1 MTQCT
6 FPVLR
11 PTCRM
16 MNFLT
21 LNFYIMMKRFL
32 LLTLLLSFWGLASAW
47 AVEPV
52 SGKMY
57 YIYCHQKNGTDQWF
71 YYNSSNQLSVSD
83 NSYVP
88 KSNDYLFLCT
98 ITTASDGVTKQ
109 YQFKSL
115 KGNYYLWHSG
125 LGSGNTFTLDTGTTN
140 STADSQ
146 GNTSY
151 YGPKS
156 TDNSNNKYFVMK
168 NDGTKDQATRQY
180 YDDSYSSNFQFVE
193 YEFPKAG
200 ETYYIYADTYVNN
213 AFVPRFVYHDSGTT
227 TLGNTTS
234 VADVT
239 SNNKYKW
246 VCEAST
252 TDGQWYFKNL
262 ATGKYMKHK
271 GVQDDAYSFDIRKG
285 DAKHATS
292 TAIYSVGD
300 SRYMVINKGNGS
312 WNQST
317 GTYAL
322 TDGSWCSDYA
332 FISTSEQLNI
342 LQVGTN
348 VSGVQASV
356 TWNGETKSLPAG
368 YVKSGN
374 EITDNN
380 LSINYTPDGTWTY
393 LGLYDENG
401 TQVLAPDA
409 TTPIT
414 VDFSSNATRNYTA
427 KFSPDLFSENY
438 GDKWVRFIF
447 ANSTSYTLVYD
458 GTNVKTTTGDY
469 SEASLWCLVGD
480 ATSFKLY
487 NRAAG
492 ETLALTAASATP
504 GDGTTV
510 SMGAVA
516 NASTWQVVDYLT
528 AGKPGYA
535 ITLTGSSGFGL
546 NSYGGAGKQIKFY
559 SSSDNGSHW
568 MPVRTESESMTYSV
582 ELTGTQPYA
591 LNTKVANMQ
600 FTMGGS
606 TSTVAVN
613 GAVAAKTYFANI
625 NQDFTAS
632 FVMYRGY
639 KFDGFVVDG
648 TTQDALT
655 NFTPQT
661 GGSTVVAKLS
671 VDTDNEAQYLA
682 YSPSA
687 TGNPYRIPA
696 IAKAP
701 NGDLL
706 AFYDHRPC
714 GLDIGYGEVDV
725 MYRISKDNGQTW
737 SAEKILADGVGDP
750 KAWNTGFGDAAVVA
764 DAEKNEVVIFMV
776 CGKTVCWNGN
786 YTTDPSTSDPNRV
799 ARVKGKFNTATQQWE
814 FTAPVE
820 VTESIYPLFVDES
833 NNVTVQ
839 SLFIGSGK
847 IAQSRIVKKGDYY
860 RLYCAMWTRNGG
872 NRVIYSDDF
881 GDTWHILGTITDR
894 PAPSGDEPKCE
905 ELPDGRVLLSSRK
918 RSGRYFNIFTF
929 NNEKK
934 TAGSWGTV
942 ASSNDVSGGLTTAD
956 SGGTNGEVL
965 LLKNVKKNASGE
977 LKDVML
983 QSVPAGSGRNNV
995 SIYYK
1000 EVDAN
1005 TPYTPAEF
1013 ATGWT
1018 KGMQVSF
1025 RGSAYSTMVL
1035 QDNNR
1040 LAFFF
1045 EEEPNG
1051 YCLVYMPIDIATAT
1065 GNAYSVSEVGL
1076 NEEAL
1081 KKVNRALEH
1090 KGVGYPTAT
1099 APVRTALEAYNS
1111 YDASTLTAEMRNQVD
1126 ELVTNFKSET
1136 DDIQLPEDGKAY
1148 TFVGVSKAGVRQYM
1162 KYAESGV
1169 TFSTTNEPSVF
1180 VCRKLSDGT
1189 YLFVCNEGKYLVWKG
1204 NGAGANN
1211 AKGYVDSYGY
1221 SETQTVDGIEYT
1233 ADGWTNITI
1242 AKMVSGG
1249 QVSGTQA
1256 DLFGYVTFKGRRNTK
1271 PGHKEEYSYTVLT
1284 SSGYDKASVPFFNA
1298 NYSSALLIEDATY
1311 PNNVNLAAVSAS
1323 DTKITGLAPGA
1334 TIGTFS
1340 APFPVVIPENVT
1352 AYYAE
1357 QGTDCV
1363 TLKAITEATALPA
1376 NLGVLLVGNG
1386 VSSACMVPA
1395 ADETQ
1400 ASIDANFLQ
1409 HSAGAAHTIVAG
1421 DYILAKTESE
1431 GIAFYLASV
1440 GSTLAMNKAYLHM
1453 AVTEGALQLNFGS
1466 TQTGLT
1472 ETVVAL
1478 DPKAPMYDLQG
1489 RRVFQP
1495 AKGSLIIQNGK
1506 KLFVK

>member
-1 MTQCT
+1 
-6 FPVLR
+6 
-11 PTCRM
+11 
-16 MNFLT
+16 
-21 LNFYIMMKRFL
+21 MMKRFL

-47 AVEPV
+47 AVEPPV

-71 YYNSSNQLSVSD
+71 YINGSNSLAVAG
-83 NSYVP
+83 SYVP

-98 ITTASDGVTKQ
+98 TTTASDGVTTQ

-115 KGNYYLWHSG
+115 KGNYYLWHGG
-125 LGSGNTFTLDTGTTN
+125 LGSGNTFTLETGETVTT
-140 STADSQ
+140 
-146 GNTSY
+146 GEEPY
-151 YGPKS
+151 YSLKS
-156 TDNSNNKYFVMK
+156 TGGKYFVMK
-168 NDGTKDQATRQY
+168 NDGKKDQADRKY
-180 YDDSYSSNFQFVE
+180 YDDNYSSNFQFVE

-200 ETYYIYADTYVNN
+200 ETYYIYGDTYVNN

-239 SNNKYKW
+239 SNDKYKW
-246 VCEAST
+246 LCEASS
-252 TDGQWYFKNL
+252 TDGQWYFKNK

-271 GVQDDAYSFDIRKG
+271 GVQDAAYSFDIRKG
-285 DAKHATS
+285 NAVHATS
-292 TAIYSVGD
+292 TAIYSVAD
-300 SRYMVINKGNGS
+300 NRYMVINKGNGN
-312 WNQST
+312 WDQST

-322 TDGSWCSDYA
+322 TDGNWCSDYA

-342 LQVGTN
+342 LQVGSN

-356 TWNGETKSLPAG
+356 TWNGETQSLPAG
-368 YVKSGN
+368 YVKAGN

-380 LSINYTPDGTWTY
+380 LSINYTHDGTWTY

-409 TTPIT
+409 TAPIT

-438 GDKWVRFIF
+438 GEKWVRFIF

-458 GTNVKTTTGDY
+458 GTNVKTATGDY
-469 SEASLWCLVGD
+469 SEASLWCLVGN

-492 ETLALTAASATP
+492 ETLALTAASTTP

-510 SMGAVA
+510 SMGAAA

-535 ITLTGSSGFGL
+535 ITLAGSSGFGL

-568 MPVRTESESMTYSV
+568 MPVRTESDAMTYSV
-582 ELTGTQPYA
+582 ELSGTQPYA

-606 TSTVAVN
+606 TSTVAVDA
-613 GAVAAKTYFANI
+613 AVAAKTYYANI
-625 NQDFTAS
+625 NQNFTAS

-639 KFDGFVVDG
+639 KFNGFVVDG
-648 TTQDALT
+648 TTQNALT

-687 TGNPYRIPA
+687 TGKPYRIPA

-714 GLDIGYGEVDV
+714 GSDIGYGEVDV

-737 SAEKILADGVGDP
+737 STEKILADGVGDP

-860 RLYCAMWTRNGG
+860 RLYCAMWTKNQG

-894 PAPSGDEPKCE
+894 PAQNGNEPKCE
-905 ELPDGRVLLSSRK
+905 ELPDGSVLLSSRK
-918 RSGRYFNIFTF
+918 GSGRYFNIFTF
-929 NNEKK
+929 NNEEK

-977 LKDVML
+977 LKDIML

-1000 EVDAN
+1000 EVDAG
-1005 TPYTPAEF
+1005 TTYTPAEF

-1065 GNAYSVSEVGL
+1065 DNAYSVSDVGL

-1099 APVRTALEAYNS
+1099 ASVRTDLEAYNS

-1136 DDIQLPEDGKAY
+1136 TDIQLPEDGKAY

-1162 KYAESGV
+1162 KYAASGV

-1211 AKGYVDSYGY
+1211 AKGYVDSYN
-1221 SETQTVDGIEYT
+1221 YT
-1233 ADGWTNITI
+1233 ADGFNDWTHITI
-1242 AKMVSGG
+1242 DKMVAGG
-1249 QVSGTQA
+1249 TVSGTQA
-1256 DLFGYVTFKGRRNTK
+1256 ELFGYVTFKGRRLGNA
-1271 PGHKEEYSYTVLT
+1271 GNQDEFAYTVLK
-1284 SSGYDKASVPFFNA
+1284 SDRYDKARTPYFDND
-1298 NYSSALLIEDATY
+1298 NSSALLIEDATY
-1311 PNNVNLAAVSAS
+1311 PNNVNLATVSAS

-1363 TLKAITEATALPA
+1363 TLKAITETALPA
-1376 NLGVLLVGNG
+1376 NQGVLLVGNG

-1395 ADETQ
+1395 ADETP
-1400 ASIDANFLQ
+1400 ASIAANFLQ

-1421 DYILAKTESE
+1421 DYILAKASE
-1431 GIAFYLASV
+1431 GIAFYPASV
-1440 GSTLAMNKAYLHM
+1440 GSTLAMNKAYLNKSGS
-1453 AVTEGALQLNFGS
+1453 AGALQLNFGS

-1478 DPKAPMYDLQG
+1478 DPEAPMYDLQG

>member
-1 MTQCT
+1 MT
-6 FPVLR
+6 
-11 PTCRM
+11 
-16 MNFLT
+16 
-21 LNFYIMMKRFL
+21 KRYLF
-32 LLTLLLSFWGLASAW
+32 LTLLLTIWGVVSAW
-47 AVEPV
+47 AVEPPV

-57 YIYCHQKNGTDQWF
+57 YIYCHQKNGSDQWF

-83 NSYVP
+83 SYVP

-98 ITTASDGVTKQ
+98 TTTASDGVTTR

-115 KGNYYLWHSG
+115 KGNYYLWHGG
-125 LGSGNTFTLDTGTTN
+125 LGSGNTFTLET
-140 STADSQ
+140 
-146 GNTSY
+146 GNTVSTGEEPY
-151 YGPKS
+151 YSLKS
-156 TDNSNNKYFVMK
+156 TGGKYFVMK
-168 NDGTKDQATRQY
+168 NDGKKDQADGKY
-180 YDDSYSSNFQFVE
+180 YDNNYSSNFQFVE

-200 ETYYIYADTYVNN
+200 ETYYIYGDTYVNN

-227 TLGNTTS
+227 TLGNTTN

-239 SNNKYKW
+239 SNDKYKW
-246 VCEAST
+246 RCEASS
-252 TDGQWYFKNL
+252 TDGQWYFKNV
-262 ATGKYMKHK
+262 ATGKYIKHK
-271 GVQDDAYSFDIRKG
+271 GVQDAAYSFDIRKG

-292 TAIYSVGD
+292 TAIYSVAD
-300 SRYMVINKGNGS
+300 NRYMVINKGNGN
-312 WNQST
+312 WDQST

-322 TDGSWCSDYA
+322 TDGNWCSDYA

-342 LQVGTN
+342 LQVGSN

-356 TWNGETKSLPAG
+356 TWNGETKSLPATYIKTG
-368 YVKSGN
+368 D
-374 EITDNN
+374 ETTDNN
-380 LSINYTPDGTWTY
+380 LSINYTHDGTWTY

-409 TTPIT
+409 TAPIT

-447 ANSTSYTLVYD
+447 ANSTGYTLVYD
-458 GTNVKTTTGDY
+458 GTNVKTATGDY

-480 ATSFKLY
+480 ASSFKLY

-492 ETLALTAASATP
+492 ETLAMKAASTTP

-510 SMGAVA
+510 SMEAVA
-516 NASTWQVVDYLT
+516 DASTWQVVDYLT

-535 ITLTGSSGFGL
+535 ITLAGSSGFGL
-546 NSYGGAGKQIKFY
+546 NSYGGAGNQVKFY
-559 SSSDNGSHW
+559 NSSDNGSHW

-625 NQDFTAS
+625 NQNFTAS

-639 KFDGFVVDG
+639 KLDGFEVDG

-655 NFTPQT
+655 NFTPQA

-671 VDTDNEAQYLA
+671 VDTNNEAQYLA

-687 TGNPYRIPA
+687 TGKPYRIPA

-706 AFYDHRPC
+706 AFYDYRPC
-714 GLDIGYGEVDV
+714 GSDIGYGEVDV

-786 YTTDPSTSDPNRV
+786 YTTNPSTSDPNRV
-799 ARVKGKFNTATQQWE
+799 ARVKGKFNTVSQQWE
-814 FTAPVE
+814 FTEPEE
-820 VTESIYPLFVDES
+820 VTESIYPLFVDAS
-833 NNVTVQ
+833 NNVTVR

-847 IAQSRIVKKGDYY
+847 IAQSRIVKKKDYY
-860 RLYCAMWTRNGG
+860 RLYCAMWTRDGG

-881 GDTWHILGTITDR
+881 GDTWNILGTITDR
-894 PAPSGDEPKCE
+894 PASSGDEPKCE
-905 ELPDGRVLLSSRK
+905 ELPDGSVLLSSRK
-918 RSGRYFNIFTF
+918 GSGRYFNIFTF
-929 NNEKK
+929 SNEEK
-934 TAGSWGTV
+934 TEGSWNTV

-956 SGGTNGEVL
+956 SGTNGEVL
-965 LLKNVKKNASGE
+965 LLKNVQNASGE
-977 LKDVML
+977 LKDIML

-1000 EVDAN
+1000 EVDAG
-1005 TPYTPAEF
+1005 TTYTPAEF
-1013 ATGWT
+1013 STGWT
-1018 KGMQVSF
+1018 RGMQVSF

-1065 GNAYSVSEVGL
+1065 GGAYSVSNVGL

-1099 APVRTALEAYNS
+1099 ASVRTALEAYNS
-1111 YDASTLTAEMRNQVD
+1111 YDANSLPAEMRNQVD
-1126 ELVTNFKSET
+1126 GLVSSFKSET
-1136 DDIQLPEDGKAY
+1136 SNIEMPTEGKAY
-1148 TFVGVSKAGVRQYM
+1148 RFVNVQKNGTRQYF
-1162 KYAESGV
+1162 KQNGTSQLALSADAAEA
-1169 TFSTTNEPSVF
+1169 TTYVARNIDGKWMF
-1180 VCRKLSDGT
+1180 VNND
-1189 YLFVCNEGKYLVWKG
+1189 GKYLIFRTNDG
-1204 NGAGANN
+1204 NATSGYNSN
-1211 AKGYVDSYGY
+1211 KGYVD
-1221 SETQTVDGIEYT
+1221 EYNAT
-1233 ADGWTNITI
+1233 TKAKCQLSIT
-1242 AKMVSGG
+1242 KMVYTDTY
-1249 QVSGTQA
+1249 VSATEQTP
-1256 DLFGYVTFKGRRNTK
+1256 LFGYVVVKGQRSNTTD
-1271 PGHKEEYSYTVLT
+1271 GYFVLT
-1284 SSGYDKASVPFFNA
+1284 PNCGFSAANDPFFND
-1298 NYSSALLIEDATY
+1298 NYSSALLIEEATY
-1311 PNNVNLAAVSAS
+1311 PNNVKLTALSAG
-1323 DTKITGLAPGA
+1323 DTKVTGLAAGA
-1334 TIGTFS
+1334 TLGTFS
-1340 APFPVVIPENVT
+1340 APFPTVIPENVT

-1357 QGTDCV
+1357 EGTGSV
-1363 TLKAITEATALPA
+1363 TLKAITEAALPA
-1376 NLGVLLVGNG
+1376 NQGVLLVGNG
-1386 VSSACMVPA
+1386 VTSACMVPA
-1395 ADETQ
+1395 ADETP

-1409 HSAGAAHTIVAG
+1409 HSAGAAHSTVDN
-1421 DYILAKTESE
+1421 DYILAKGSE
-1431 GIAFYLASV
+1431 GIAFYPAKT
-1440 GSTLAMNKAYLHM
+1440 GTTLAMNKAYLS
-1453 AVTEGALQLNFGS
+1453 VSSTSPALELDFGN
-1466 TQTGLT
+1466 TQTGLA
-1472 ETVVAL
+1472 ETVVTL
-1478 DPKAPMYDLQG
+1478 DSKAPMYDLQG

-1506 KLFVK
+1506 KLIVK

>member
-1 MTQCT
+1 MT
-6 FPVLR
+6 
-11 PTCRM
+11 
-16 MNFLT
+16 
-21 LNFYIMMKRFL
+21 KRYFF
-32 LLTLLLSFWGLASAW
+32 LTLLLTIWGVVSAW

-57 YIYCHQKNGTDQWF
+57 YIYCHQKNGPDQWF
-71 YYNSSNQLSVSD
+71 YYNSSNQLSVSG
-83 NSYVP
+83 SYVP

-98 ITTASDGVTKQ
+98 TTTASDGVTTQ

-115 KGNYYLWHSG
+115 KGNYYLWHGG
-125 LGSGNTFTLDTGTTN
+125 LGSGNTFTLETENTVTTGEEP
-140 STADSQ
+140 
-146 GNTSY
+146 Y
-151 YGPKS
+151 YSLKS
-156 TDNSNNKYFVMK
+156 TGGKYFVMK
-168 NDGTKDQATRQY
+168 KDGKKDQTDSKY
-180 YDDSYSSNFQFVE
+180 YDDNYSSNFQFVE

-200 ETYYIYADTYVNN
+200 ETYYIYGDTYVND
-213 AFVPRFVYHDSGTT
+213 AFVPRFIYHDSGTT

-239 SNNKYKW
+239 SNDKYKW
-246 VCEAST
+246 LCEAST
-252 TDGQWYFKNL
+252 TDGQWYFKNV

-271 GVQDDAYSFDIRKG
+271 GVQDAAYSFDIRKG
-285 DAKHATS
+285 NAVHATS
-292 TAIYSVGD
+292 TAIYSVAD
-300 SRYMVINKGNGS
+300 NRYMVINKGNGN

-322 TDGSWCSDYA
+322 TDADWCSDYA
-332 FISTSEQLNI
+332 FVSTSEQLNI
-342 LQVGTN
+342 LQVGSN

-356 TWNGETKSLPAG
+356 TWNGETQSLPAG
-368 YVKSGN
+368 YVKSGY
-374 EITDNN
+374 EVTDNN
-380 LSINYTPDGTWTY
+380 LSINYTHDGTWTY

-401 TQVLAPDA
+401 TQVLAPNA
-409 TTPIT
+409 TAPIT

-427 KFSPDLFSENY
+427 KFSPDLFSKNY
-438 GDKWVRFIF
+438 GEKWVRFIF

-458 GTNVKTTTGDY
+458 GTNVKTATGDY

-480 ATSFKLY
+480 ASSFKLY

-492 ETLALTAASATP
+492 ETLALTAASTTP

-516 NASTWQVVDYLT
+516 DASTWQVVDYLT

-535 ITLTGSSGFGL
+535 ITLAGSSGFGL
-546 NSYGGAGKQIKFY
+546 NSYGGAGKQVKFY
-559 SSSDNGSHW
+559 YSSDNGTHW

-582 ELTGTQPYA
+582 EFTGTQPYA

-625 NQDFTAS
+625 NQNFTAS

-687 TGNPYRIPA
+687 TGKPYRIPA

-714 GLDIGYGEVDV
+714 GSDIGYGEVDV

-737 SAEKILADGVGDP
+737 SAEKILADGVGNP

-776 CGKTVCWNGN
+776 CGKTVCWSGN

-799 ARVKGKFNTATQQWE
+799 ARVKGKFNTVSQQWE
-814 FTAPVE
+814 FTEPEE
-820 VTESIYPLFVDES
+820 VTESIYPLFVDAD
-833 NNVTVQ
+833 NNVTVR

-847 IAQSRIVKKGDYY
+847 IVQSRIVKKKDYY
-860 RLYCAMWTRNGG
+860 RLYCAMWTRDGG

-881 GDTWHILGTITDR
+881 GDTWNILGTITDR
-894 PAPSGDEPKCE
+894 PAQSGDEPKCE
-905 ELPDGRVLLSSRK
+905 ELPDGSVLLSSRK
-918 RSGRYFNIFTF
+918 GSGRYFNIFTF
-929 NNEKK
+929 SNEEK
-934 TAGSWGTV
+934 TEGSWGNV

-956 SGGTNGEVL
+956 SGTNGEVL
-965 LLKNVKKNASGE
+965 LLKNVQNASGE
-977 LKDVML
+977 LKDIML

-1000 EVDAN
+1000 EVDAG
-1005 TPYTPAEF
+1005 TTYTPAEF
-1013 ATGWT
+1013 STGWT
-1018 KGMQVSF
+1018 RGMQVSF

-1065 GNAYSVSEVGL
+1065 GGAYSVSNVGL

-1099 APVRTALEAYNS
+1099 ASVRTALEAYNS
-1111 YDASTLTAEMRNQVD
+1111 YDANSLPADMRNQVD
-1126 ELVTNFKSET
+1126 GLVSSFKSET
-1136 DDIQLPEDGKAY
+1136 SNIEMPTEGKAY
-1148 TFVGVSKAGVRQYM
+1148 RFVNVQKNGTRQYF
-1162 KYAESGV
+1162 KQNGTSQLALSADAAEA
-1169 TFSTTNEPSVF
+1169 TTYVARNIDGKWMF
-1180 VCRKLSDGT
+1180 VNND
-1189 YLFVCNEGKYLVWKG
+1189 GKYLIFRTNDG
-1204 NGAGANN
+1204 NATSGYNSN
-1211 AKGYVDSYGY
+1211 KGYVD
-1221 SETQTVDGIEYT
+1221 EYNAT
-1233 ADGWTNITI
+1233 TKAKCQLSIT
-1242 AKMVSGG
+1242 KMVYTDTY
-1249 QVSGTQA
+1249 VSATEQTP
-1256 DLFGYVTFKGRRNTK
+1256 LFGYVVVKGQRSNTTD
-1271 PGHKEEYSYTVLT
+1271 GYFVLT
-1284 SSGYDKASVPFFNA
+1284 PNCGFSAANDPFFND
-1298 NYSSALLIEDATY
+1298 NYSSAILIEEATY
-1311 PNNVNLAAVSAS
+1311 PNNVKLTALTNA
-1323 DTKITGLAPGA
+1323 DTKVTGLTEGA
-1334 TIGTFS
+1334 TLGTFS
-1340 APFPVVIPENVT
+1340 APFPTVIPENVT

-1357 QGTDCV
+1357 EGTGSV
-1363 TLKAITEATALPA
+1363 TLKAITEAALPA
-1376 NLGVLLVGNG
+1376 NKGVLLVGNG
-1386 VSSACMVPA
+1386 VTSASMVPA
-1395 ADETQ
+1395 ADEAQ
-1400 ASIDANFLQ
+1400 ASIASNFFLNT
-1409 HSAGAAHTIVAG
+1409 AGAAHTTVAN
-1421 DYILAKTESE
+1421 DYILAKGSD
-1431 GIAFYLASV
+1431 GIAFYPAKV
-1440 GSTLAMNKAYLHM
+1440 GGTLAMNKAYLN
-1453 AVTEGALQLNFGS
+1453 VSSTSPALELDFGS
-1466 TQTGLT
+1466 TQTGLA
-1472 ETVVAL
+1472 ETVVTL
-1478 DPKAPMYDLQG
+1478 DSKAPMYDLQG

-1506 KLFVK
+1506 KLIVK

>member
-1 MTQCT
+1 MTQSALR
-6 FPVLR
+6 VLR
-11 PTCRM
+11 HSCRM

-47 AVEPV
+47 AQLPEA
-52 SGKMY
+52 GKLY
-57 YIYCHQKNGTDQWF
+57 YIYCDNDSPQYF
-71 YYNSSNQLSVSD
+71 YVNSSNNLAVAST
-83 NSYVP
+83 NVP
-88 KSNDYLFLCT
+88 KSNDYLWLCS
-98 ITTASDGVTKQ
+98 TTTSGDVTY
-109 YQFKSL
+109 YQFKNL
-115 KGNYYLWHSG
+115 KGKYLAHKGVSTTAYNFQ
-125 LGSGNTFTLDTGTTN
+125 LNKTNPNVTGNVNLFSVSAG
-140 STADSQ
+140 
-146 GNTSY
+146 
-151 YGPKS
+151 
-156 TDNSNNKYFVMK
+156 KYFVMK
-168 NDGTKDQATRQY
+168 YDGSFDQADGLY
-180 YDDSYSSNFQFVE
+180 NKVSSDYSTDYKFVE

-271 GVQDDAYSFDIRKG
+271 GVQDAGYSFDIRKG

-292 TAIYSVGD
+292 TAIYSVGE
-300 SRYMVINKGNGS
+300 SRYLVINKGSGA
-312 WNQST
+312 WDQST

-322 TDGSWCSDYA
+322 TDESWCTDYA

-438 GDKWVRFIF
+438 GEKWVRFIF

-458 GTNVKTTTGDY
+458 GTNVKTATGDY
-469 SEASLWCLVGD
+469 SEASLWCLVGN

-492 ETLALTAASATP
+492 ETLALTAASTTP

-510 SMGAVA
+510 SMGAAA

-535 ITLTGSSGFGL
+535 ITLAGSSGFGL

-568 MPVRTESESMTYSV
+568 MPVRTESDAMTYSV

-606 TSTVAVN
+606 TSTLAVN
-613 GAVAAKTYFANI
+613 GAVAAKSYFANI
-625 NQDFTAS
+625 NQNFTAS

-639 KFDGFVVDG
+639 KLDGFVVDG

-682 YSPSA
+682 YSLSA
-687 TGNPYRIPA
+687 TGKPYRIPA

-706 AFYDHRPC
+706 AFYDYRPC
-714 GLDIGYGEVDV
+714 GSDIGYGEVDV

-786 YTTDPSTSDPNRV
+786 YTIDPSTSDPNRV

-905 ELPDGRVLLSSRK
+905 ELPDGSVLLSSRK
-918 RSGRYFNIFTF
+918 GYGRYFNIFTF
-929 NNEKK
+929 NNEEK

-956 SGGTNGEVL
+956 SGTNGEVL
-965 LLKNVKKNASGE
+965 LLKNVQNASGE
-977 LKDVML
+977 LKDIML

-1000 EVDAN
+1000 EVDAG
-1005 TPYTPAEF
+1005 TTYTPAEF
-1013 ATGWT
+1013 ATDWT

-1051 YCLVYMPIDIATAT
+1051 YCMVYMPIDIAAAT
-1065 GNAYSVSEVGL
+1065 GNAYSVSNVGL

-1099 APVRTALEAYNS
+1099 ASVRTALEAYNS
-1111 YDASTLTAEMRNQVD
+1111 YNANSLPAEMRNQVD
-1126 ELVTNFKSET
+1126 GLVSSFKSEK

-1148 TFVGVSKAGVRQYM
+1148 IIVGVSKAGVRQYM

-1189 YLFVCNEGKYLVWKG
+1189 CLFVCNEGKYLVWRG
-1204 NGAGANN
+1204 NGAGANS
-1211 AKGYVDSYGY
+1211 AKGYVDSYAY
-1221 SETQTVDGIEYT
+1221 LESQTVDNVAYT
-1233 ADGWTNITI
+1233 ADGWPHITI

-1271 PGHKEEYSYTVLT
+1271 PGHKDEYAYTVLT

-1323 DTKITGLAPGA
+1323 DTKITGLAGGA

-1431 GIAFYLASV
+1431 GIAFYPASV
-1440 GSTLAMNKAYLHM
+1440 GSTLAMNKAYLNKSGS
-1453 AVTEGALQLNFGS
+1453 ASALQLNFGS

-1472 ETVVAL
+1472 EIVVAL
-1478 DPKAPMYDLQG
+1478 DPEAPMYDLQG

>member
-1 MTQCT
+1 MT
-6 FPVLR
+6 
-11 PTCRM
+11 
-16 MNFLT
+16 
-21 LNFYIMMKRFL
+21 KRYLF
-32 LLTLLLSFWGLASAW
+32 LTLLLTIWGVVSAW
-47 AVEPV
+47 AVEPPV

-57 YIYCHQKNGTDQWF
+57 YIYCHQKNGSDQWF
-71 YYNSSNQLSVSD
+71 YYNSSNRLSVSD
-83 NSYVP
+83 SYVP

-98 ITTASDGVTKQ
+98 TTTARDGVTTQ

-115 KGNYYLWHSG
+115 KGNYYLWHVG
-125 LGSGNTFTLDTGTTN
+125 LGSGNTFTLET
-140 STADSQ
+140 
-146 GNTSY
+146 GNTVTTGEEPY
-151 YGPKS
+151 YSLKS
-156 TDNSNNKYFVMK
+156 TGNNKYFVMK
-168 NDGTKDQATRQY
+168 KDGGFDQASGKY
-180 YDDSYSSNFQFVE
+180 YNDNHSSNFQFVE

-200 ETYYIYADTYVNN
+200 ETYYIYGDTYVNN
-213 AFVPRFVYHDSGTT
+213 AFVPRFIYHDSGTT
-227 TLGNTTS
+227 TLGNTTN

-239 SNNKYKW
+239 SNDKYKW
-246 VCEAST
+246 LCEASS
-252 TDGQWYFKNL
+252 TDGQWYFKNV

-271 GVQDDAYSFDIRKG
+271 GVQDAAYSFDIRKG
-285 DAKHATS
+285 NAQHATS
-292 TAIYSVGD
+292 TAIYSVTD
-300 SRYMVINKGNGS
+300 DRYMVINKGNGN
-312 WNQST
+312 WDQST

-322 TDGSWCSDYA
+322 THGDWCSDYA

-342 LQVGTN
+342 LQVGSN

-356 TWNGETKSLPAG
+356 TWNGETKSLPATYIKTG
-368 YVKSGN
+368 DEV
-374 EITDNN
+374 TDNN
-380 LSINYTPDGTWTY
+380 LSINYTHDGTWTY
-393 LGLYDENG
+393 LGLYDEND
-401 TQVLAPDA
+401 TQVLAADA
-409 TTPIT
+409 TSPIT

-427 KFSPDLFSENY
+427 KFSPDIFSENY

-458 GTNVKTTTGDY
+458 GTNVKTATGDY
-469 SEASLWCLVGD
+469 SEASLWCLVGN
-480 ATSFKLY
+480 ASSFKLY

-492 ETLALTAASATP
+492 ETLALTAASTTP

-516 NASTWQVVDYLT
+516 DASTWQVVDYLT

-535 ITLTGSSGFGL
+535 ITLAGSSGFGL

-568 MPVRTESESMTYSV
+568 MPVRTESDAMTYSV

-639 KFDGFVVDG
+639 KLDGFEVDG

-655 NFTPQT
+655 NFTPQA

-687 TGNPYRIPA
+687 TGQPYRIPA

-714 GLDIGYGEVDV
+714 GSDIGYGEVDV

-776 CGKTVCWNGN
+776 CGKTICWSGN

-799 ARVKGKFNTATQQWE
+799 ARVKGKFNTVSQQWE
-814 FTAPVE
+814 FTEPEE
-820 VTESIYPLFVDES
+820 VTESIYPLFVDAS
-833 NNVTVQ
+833 NNVTVR

-847 IAQSRIVKKGDYY
+847 IVQSRIVKKKDYY
-860 RLYCAMWTRNGG
+860 RLYCAMWTRDGG

-881 GDTWHILGTITDR
+881 GDTWNILGTITDR
-894 PAPSGDEPKCE
+894 PASSGDEPKCE
-905 ELPDGRVLLSSRK
+905 ELPDGSVLLSSRK
-918 RSGRYFNIFTF
+918 GSGRYFNIFTF
-929 NNEKK
+929 SNEDK
-934 TAGSWGTV
+934 TEGSWGNV

-956 SGGTNGEVL
+956 SGTNGEVL
-965 LLKNVKKNASGE
+965 LLKNVQNASGE
-977 LKDVML
+977 LKDIML

-1000 EVDAN
+1000 EVDAG
-1005 TPYTPAEF
+1005 TTYTPAEF
-1013 ATGWT
+1013 STGWT
-1018 KGMQVSF
+1018 RGMQVSF

-1065 GNAYSVSEVGL
+1065 GGAYSVSDIGL

-1099 APVRTALEAYNS
+1099 ASVRTALEAYNS
-1111 YDASTLTAEMRNQVD
+1111 YDASTLTVDMRNQVD
-1126 ELVTNFKSET
+1126 ELVTNFKSEK

-1148 TFVGVSKAGVRQYM
+1148 HIIGVSKAGVKQYM

-1169 TFSTTNEPSVF
+1169 TFSTTNEPTAF

-1189 YLFVCNEGKYLVWKG
+1189 FLFVCNEGKYLVWRG
-1204 NGAGANN
+1204 NDAGTNSQ
-1211 AKGYVDSYGY
+1211 KGYVDSYAYRAEG
-1221 SETQTVDGIEYT
+1221 QND
-1233 ADGWTNITI
+1233 WTHITI
-1242 AKMVSGG
+1242 AKMTAGGSVSGAP
-1249 QVSGTQA
+1249 A
-1256 DLFGYVTFKGRRNTK
+1256 DLFGYVTFKGRRLGTIGDK
-1271 PGHKEEYSYTVLT
+1271 DEFGYTVLT
-1284 SSGYDKASVPFFNA
+1284 SDGYSQANIPFFND
-1298 NYSSALLIEDATY
+1298 NYSSAILIEEATY
-1311 PNNVNLAAVSAS
+1311 PNNVKLTALSAG
-1323 DTKITGLAPGA
+1323 DTKVTGLAEGA
-1334 TIGTFS
+1334 TLGTFS
-1340 APFPVVIPENVT
+1340 APFPTVIPENVT

-1357 QGTDCV
+1357 AGTESV
-1363 TLKAITEATALPA
+1363 TLKAITEAALPA
-1376 NLGVLLVGNG
+1376 NQGVLLVGNTG
-1386 VSSACMVPA
+1386 VTSACMVPA
-1395 ADETQ
+1395 ADEAQ
-1400 ASIDANFLQ
+1400 ASIVSNFFL
-1409 HSAGAAHTIVAG
+1409 HTAGAAHSTVAN
-1421 DYILAKTESE
+1421 DYILAKGSE
-1431 GIAFYLASV
+1431 GIAFYPAIA
-1440 GSTLAMNKAYLHM
+1440 GTTLAMNKAYLS
-1453 AVTEGALQLNFGS
+1453 VSSTSPALKLDFGN
-1466 TQTGLT
+1466 TQTGLS
-1472 ETVVAL
+1472 ETVVTL
-1478 DPKAPMYDLQG
+1478 DSKAPMYDLQG

-1506 KLFVK
+1506 KLIVK

>member
-1 MTQCT
+1 MT
-6 FPVLR
+6 
-11 PTCRM
+11 
-16 MNFLT
+16 
-21 LNFYIMMKRFL
+21 KRYLF
-32 LLTLLLSFWGLASAW
+32 LTLLLTIWGVVSAW
-47 AVEPV
+47 AVEPPV

-57 YIYCHQKNGTDQWF
+57 YIYCHQKNGSDQWF
-71 YYNSSNQLSVSD
+71 YINGSNSLAVAG
-83 NSYVP
+83 SYVP

-98 ITTASDGVTKQ
+98 TTTASDGVTTQ

-115 KGNYYLWHSG
+115 KGNYYLWHGG
-125 LGSGNTFTLDTGTTN
+125 LGSGNTFTLET
-140 STADSQ
+140 
-146 GNTSY
+146 GNTVTTGEEPY
-151 YGPKS
+151 YSLKS
-156 TDNSNNKYFVMK
+156 TDNSYNKYFVMK
-168 NDGTKDQATRQY
+168 NDGTKDQATGKFY
-180 YDDSYSSNFQFVE
+180 NDNHSSNFQFVE

-200 ETYYIYADTYVNN
+200 ETYYIYGDTYVNN

-227 TLGNTTS
+227 TLGNTTN

-239 SNNKYKW
+239 SNDKYKW
-246 VCEAST
+246 LCEASS
-252 TDGQWYFKNL
+252 TDGQWYFKNK

-271 GVQDDAYSFDIRKG
+271 GVQDAAYSFDIRKG
-285 DAKHATS
+285 NAQHATS
-292 TAIYSVGD
+292 TAIYSVDD
-300 SRYMVINKGNGS
+300 SRYMVINKGNGN
-312 WNQST
+312 WDQST

-322 TDGSWCSDYA
+322 TDGNWCSDYA

-342 LQVGTN
+342 LQVGSN

-356 TWNGETKSLPAG
+356 TWNGETKSLPATYIKTG
-368 YVKSGN
+368 DEV
-374 EITDNN
+374 TDNN
-380 LSINYTPDGTWTY
+380 LSINYTHDGTWTY

-401 TQVLAPDA
+401 TKVLEPDA
-409 TTPIT
+409 TMS

-427 KFSPDLFSENY
+427 KFSPDLFSQNY
-438 GDKWVRFIF
+438 GEKWVRFIF
-447 ANSTSYTLVYD
+447 ANSTNYTLVYD
-458 GTNVKTTTGDY
+458 GTNVKTATGDY

-480 ATSFKLY
+480 AASFKLY

-535 ITLTGSSGFGL
+535 ITLAGSSGFGL
-546 NSYGGAGKQIKFY
+546 NSYGGAGNQIKFY

-568 MPVRTESESMTYSV
+568 MPVRTERESMTYSV
-582 ELTGTQPYA
+582 ELSGTQPYV

-687 TGNPYRIPA
+687 TGKPYRIPA

-714 GLDIGYGEVDV
+714 GSDIGYGEVDV

-776 CGKTVCWNGN
+776 CGKTVCWSGN

-799 ARVKGKFNTATQQWE
+799 ARVKGKFNTVSQQWE
-814 FTAPVE
+814 FTEPEE
-820 VTESIYPLFVDES
+820 VTESIYPLFVDAS
-833 NNVTVQ
+833 NNVTVR

-847 IAQSRIVKKGDYY
+847 IVQSRIVKKKDYY
-860 RLYCAMWTRNGG
+860 RLYCAMWTRDGG

-894 PAPSGDEPKCE
+894 PAQSGDEPKCE
-905 ELPDGRVLLSSRK
+905 ELPDGSVLLSSRK
-918 RSGRYFNIFTF
+918 GSGRYFNIFTF
-929 NNEKK
+929 SNEEK
-934 TAGSWGTV
+934 TEGSWGNV

-956 SGGTNGEVL
+956 SGTNGEVL
-965 LLKNVKKNASGE
+965 LLKNVQNASGE
-977 LKDVML
+977 LKDIML

-1000 EVDAN
+1000 EVDAG
-1005 TPYTPAEF
+1005 TTYTPAEF
-1013 ATGWT
+1013 STGWT
-1018 KGMQVSF
+1018 RGMQVSF

-1065 GNAYSVSEVGL
+1065 GGAYSVSDIGL

-1099 APVRTALEAYNS
+1099 ASVRTALEAYNS
-1111 YDASTLTAEMRNQVD
+1111 YDANSLPADMRNQVD
-1126 ELVTNFKSET
+1126 GLVSSFKSET
-1136 DDIQLPEDGKAY
+1136 SNIEMPTEGKAY
-1148 TFVGVSKAGVRQYM
+1148 RFVNVQKNGTRQYF
-1162 KYAESGV
+1162 KQNGTSQLELSADAAEA
-1169 TFSTTNEPSVF
+1169 TTYVARNIDGKWMF
-1180 VCRKLSDGT
+1180 VNND
-1189 YLFVCNEGKYLVWKG
+1189 GKYLIFRTNDG
-1204 NGAGANN
+1204 NATSGYNSN
-1211 AKGYVDSYGY
+1211 KGYVD
-1221 SETQTVDGIEYT
+1221 EYNAT
-1233 ADGWTNITI
+1233 TKAKCQLSIT
-1242 AKMVSGG
+1242 KMVYTDTH
-1249 QVSGTQA
+1249 VSATEQTP
-1256 DLFGYVTFKGRRNTK
+1256 LFGYVVVKGQRSNTTD
-1271 PGHKEEYSYTVLT
+1271 GYFVLT
-1284 SSGYDKASVPFFNA
+1284 PNCGFSAANDPYFND
-1298 NYSSALLIEDATY
+1298 NYSSAILIEEATY
-1311 PNNVNLAAVSAS
+1311 PNNVKLTALSAG
-1323 DTKITGLAPGA
+1323 DTKVTGLAESA
-1334 TIGTFS
+1334 TLGTFS
-1340 APFPVVIPENVT
+1340 APFPTVIPENVT

-1357 QGTDCV
+1357 AGTESV
-1363 TLKAITEATALPA
+1363 TLKAITEAALPA
-1376 NLGVLLVGNG
+1376 NQGVLLVGNTG
-1386 VSSACMVPA
+1386 VTSACMVPA
-1395 ADETQ
+1395 ADEAQ
-1400 ASIDANFLQ
+1400 ASISSNFFLNT
-1409 HSAGAAHTIVAG
+1409 AGATRTTVDN
-1421 DYILAKTESE
+1421 DYILAKGSD
-1431 GIAFYLASV
+1431 GIAFYPAKV
-1440 GSTLAMNKAYLHM
+1440 GGTLAMNKAYLS
-1453 AVTEGALQLNFGS
+1453 VSSTSPALELDFGS
-1466 TQTGLT
+1466 TQTGLA
-1472 ETVVAL
+1472 ETVVTL
-1478 DPKAPMYDLQG
+1478 DSKAPMYDLQG

-1506 KLFVK
+1506 KLIVK

>member
-1 MTQCT
+1 MTQSALR
-6 FPVLR
+6 VLR
-11 PTCRM
+11 HSCRM

-32 LLTLLLSFWGLASAW
+32 LLTLLLSFWGLATAW

-57 YIYCHQKNGTDQWF
+57 YIYCHQKNGSDQWF

-156 TDNSNNKYFVMK
+156 TNNNKYFVMK
-168 NDGTKDQATRQY
+168 NDGKKDQADDKFY
-180 YDDSYSSNFQFVE
+180 NDSYSSNFQFVE

-292 TAIYSVGD
+292 TAIYSVSDGK
-300 SRYMVINKGNGS
+300 YLVINKGSGA
-312 WNQST
+312 WDQST
-317 GTYAL
+317 GTYAQ
-322 TDGSWCSDYA
+322 TDANWCTDYA

-368 YVKSGN
+368 YVKSGT

-401 TQVLAPDA
+401 TKVLEPDA

-492 ETLALTAASATP
+492 ETLALTAASTTP
-504 GDGTTV
+504 ENGTTV

-546 NSYGGAGKQIKFY
+546 NSYGGAGNQIKFY

-568 MPVRTESESMTYSV
+568 MPVRTERDAMTYSV
-582 ELTGTQPYA
+582 ELTGTQPYV

-625 NQDFTAS
+625 NQNFTAS

-639 KFDGFVVDG
+639 KLDGFVVDG

-687 TGNPYRIPA
+687 TGKPYRIPA

-706 AFYDHRPC
+706 AFYDYRPC
-714 GLDIGYGEVDV
+714 GSDIGNGEVDV

-860 RLYCAMWTRNGG
+860 RLYCAMWTKNQG

-881 GDTWHILGTITDR
+881 GDTWNILGTITDR
-894 PAPSGDEPKCE
+894 PAQSGDEPKCE
-905 ELPDGRVLLSSRK
+905 ELPDGSVLLSSRK

-929 NNEKK
+929 SNEDK
-934 TAGSWGTV
+934 TEGSWGNV
-942 ASSNDVSGGLTTAD
+942 ASSNDVTGGLTTAD
-956 SGGTNGEVL
+956 SGTNGEVL

-977 LKDVML
+977 LKDIML

-1000 EVDAN
+1000 EVDAG
-1005 TPYTPAEF
+1005 TTYTPAEF
-1013 ATGWT
+1013 STGWT
-1018 KGMQVSF
+1018 RGMQVSF

-1065 GNAYSVSEVGL
+1065 GGAYSVSDIGL

-1081 KKVNRALEH
+1081 KKVNRALAH
-1090 KGVGYPTAT
+1090 KGVGYPTAS
-1099 APVRTALEAYNS
+1099 ASVRTALEAYNS
-1111 YDASTLTAEMRNQVD
+1111 YDASTLTADMRNQVD
-1126 ELVTNFKSET
+1126 GLVSSFKSET
-1136 DDIQLPEDGKAY
+1136 SNIEMPTEGKAY
-1148 TFVGVSKAGVRQYM
+1148 RFVNVQKNGTRQYF
-1162 KYAESGV
+1162 KQNGTDQLELSADAAEA
-1169 TFSTTNEPSVF
+1169 TTYVARNIDGKWMF
-1180 VCRKLSDGT
+1180 VNND
-1189 YLFVCNEGKYLVWKG
+1189 GKYLIFRTNDG
-1204 NGAGANN
+1204 NATSGYNSN
-1211 AKGYVDSYGY
+1211 KGYVD
-1221 SETQTVDGIEYT
+1221 EYNAT
-1233 ADGWTNITI
+1233 TKAKCQLSIT
-1242 AKMVSGG
+1242 KMVYTDTH
-1249 QVSGTQA
+1249 VSATEQTP
-1256 DLFGYVTFKGRRNTK
+1256 LFGYVVVKGQRSNTTD
-1271 PGHKEEYSYTVLT
+1271 GYFVLT
-1284 SSGYDKASVPFFNA
+1284 PNCGFSAANDPFFND
-1298 NYSSALLIEDATY
+1298 NYSSALLIEEATY
-1311 PNNVNLAAVSAS
+1311 PNNVKLTALSAG
-1323 DTKITGLAPGA
+1323 DTKVTGLAEGA
-1334 TIGTFS
+1334 TLGTFS
-1340 APFPVVIPENVT
+1340 APFPTVIPENVT

-1357 QGTDCV
+1357 EGTESV
-1363 TLKAITEATALPA
+1363 TLKAITEAALPA
-1376 NLGVLLVGNG
+1376 NQGVLLVGNG

-1431 GIAFYLASV
+1431 GIAFYPAS
-1440 GSTLAMNKAYLHM
+1440 GTLAMNKAYLHM

-1478 DPKAPMYDLQG
+1478 DPEAPMYDLQG

>member
-1 MTQCT
+1 MT
-6 FPVLR
+6 
-11 PTCRM
+11 
-16 MNFLT
+16 
-21 LNFYIMMKRFL
+21 KRYLF
-32 LLTLLLSFWGLASAW
+32 LTLLLTIWGVVSAW
-47 AVEPV
+47 AVEPPV

-57 YIYCHQKNGTDQWF
+57 YIYCHQKNGSDQWF
-71 YYNSSNQLSVSD
+71 YYNSSNRLSVSD
-83 NSYVP
+83 SYVP

-98 ITTASDGVTKQ
+98 TTTARDGVTTQ

-115 KGNYYLWHSG
+115 KGNYYLWHVG
-125 LGSGNTFTLDTGTTN
+125 LGSGNTFTLET
-140 STADSQ
+140 
-146 GNTSY
+146 GNTVTTGEEPY
-151 YGPKS
+151 YSLKS
-156 TDNSNNKYFVMK
+156 TGNNKYFVMK
-168 NDGTKDQATRQY
+168 KDGGFDQASGKY
-180 YDDSYSSNFQFVE
+180 YNDNHSSNFQFVE

-200 ETYYIYADTYVNN
+200 ETYYIYGDTYVNN
-213 AFVPRFVYHDSGTT
+213 AFVPRFIYHDSGTT
-227 TLGNTTS
+227 TLGNTTN

-239 SNNKYKW
+239 SNDKYKW
-246 VCEAST
+246 LCEASS
-252 TDGQWYFKNL
+252 TDGQWYFKNV

-271 GVQDDAYSFDIRKG
+271 GVQDAAYSFDIRKG
-285 DAKHATS
+285 NAQHATS
-292 TAIYSVGD
+292 TAIYSVTD
-300 SRYMVINKGNGS
+300 DRYMVINKGNGN
-312 WNQST
+312 WDQST

-322 TDGSWCSDYA
+322 THGDWCSDYA

-342 LQVGTN
+342 LQVGSN

-356 TWNGETKSLPAG
+356 NWNGETKSLPATYIKTG
-368 YVKSGN
+368 DEV
-374 EITDNN
+374 TDNN
-380 LSINYTPDGTWTY
+380 LSINYTHDGTWTY
-393 LGLYDENG
+393 LGLYDEND
-401 TQVLAPDA
+401 TQVLAADA
-409 TTPIT
+409 TSPIT

-427 KFSPDLFSENY
+427 KFSPDIFSENY

-458 GTNVKTTTGDY
+458 GTNVKTATGDY
-469 SEASLWCLVGD
+469 SEASLWCLVGN
-480 ATSFKLY
+480 ASSFKLY

-492 ETLALTAASATP
+492 ETLALTAASTTP

-516 NASTWQVVDYLT
+516 DASTWQVVDYLT

-535 ITLTGSSGFGL
+535 ITLAGSSGFGL

-568 MPVRTESESMTYSV
+568 MPVRTESDAMTYSV

-639 KFDGFVVDG
+639 KLDGFEVDG

-655 NFTPQT
+655 NFTPQA

-687 TGNPYRIPA
+687 TGQPYRIPA

-714 GLDIGYGEVDV
+714 GSDIGYGEVDV

-776 CGKTVCWNGN
+776 CGKTICWSGN

-799 ARVKGKFNTATQQWE
+799 ARVKGKFNTVSQQWE
-814 FTAPVE
+814 FTEPEE
-820 VTESIYPLFVDES
+820 VTESIYPLFVDAS
-833 NNVTVQ
+833 NNVTVR

-847 IAQSRIVKKGDYY
+847 IVQSRIVKKKDYY
-860 RLYCAMWTRNGG
+860 RLYCAMWTRDGG

-881 GDTWHILGTITDR
+881 GDTWNILGTITDR
-894 PAPSGDEPKCE
+894 PASSGDEPKCE
-905 ELPDGRVLLSSRK
+905 ELPDGSVLLSSRK
-918 RSGRYFNIFTF
+918 GSGRYFNIFTF
-929 NNEKK
+929 SNEDK
-934 TAGSWGTV
+934 TEGSWGNV

-956 SGGTNGEVL
+956 SGTNGEVL
-965 LLKNVKKNASGE
+965 LLKNVQNASGE
-977 LKDVML
+977 LKDIML

-1000 EVDAN
+1000 EVDAG
-1005 TPYTPAEF
+1005 TTYTPAEF
-1013 ATGWT
+1013 STGWT
-1018 KGMQVSF
+1018 RGMQVSF

-1065 GNAYSVSEVGL
+1065 GGAYSVSDIGL

-1099 APVRTALEAYNS
+1099 ASVRTALEAYNS
-1111 YDASTLTAEMRNQVD
+1111 YDASTLTVDMRNQVD
-1126 ELVTNFKSET
+1126 ELVTNFKSEK

-1148 TFVGVSKAGVRQYM
+1148 HIIGVSKAGVKQYM

-1169 TFSTTNEPSVF
+1169 TFSTTNEPTAF

-1189 YLFVCNEGKYLVWKG
+1189 FLFVCNEGKYLVWRG
-1204 NGAGANN
+1204 NDAGTNSQ
-1211 AKGYVDSYGY
+1211 KGYVDSYAYRAEG
-1221 SETQTVDGIEYT
+1221 QND
-1233 ADGWTNITI
+1233 WTHITI
-1242 AKMVSGG
+1242 AKMTAGGSVSGAP
-1249 QVSGTQA
+1249 A
-1256 DLFGYVTFKGRRNTK
+1256 DLFGYVTFKGRRLGTIGDK
-1271 PGHKEEYSYTVLT
+1271 DEFGYTVLT
-1284 SSGYDKASVPFFNA
+1284 SDGYSQANIPFFND
-1298 NYSSALLIEDATY
+1298 NYSSAILIEEATY
-1311 PNNVNLAAVSAS
+1311 PNNVKLTALSAG
-1323 DTKITGLAPGA
+1323 DTKVTGLAEGA
-1334 TIGTFS
+1334 TLGTFS
-1340 APFPVVIPENVT
+1340 APFPTVIPENVT

-1357 QGTDCV
+1357 AGTESV
-1363 TLKAITEATALPA
+1363 TLKAITEAALPA
-1376 NLGVLLVGNG
+1376 NQGVLLVGNTG
-1386 VSSACMVPA
+1386 VTSACMVPA
-1395 ADETQ
+1395 ADEAQ
-1400 ASIDANFLQ
+1400 ASIVSNFFL
-1409 HSAGAAHTIVAG
+1409 HTAGAAHSTVAN
-1421 DYILAKTESE
+1421 DYILAKGSE
-1431 GIAFYLASV
+1431 GIAFYPAIA
-1440 GSTLAMNKAYLHM
+1440 GTTLAMNKAYLS
-1453 AVTEGALQLNFGS
+1453 VSSTSPALKLDFGN
-1466 TQTGLT
+1466 TQTGLS
-1472 ETVVAL
+1472 ETVVTL
-1478 DPKAPMYDLQG
+1478 DSKAPMYDLQG

-1506 KLFVK
+1506 KLIVK

>member
-1 MTQCT
+1 MT
-6 FPVLR
+6 
-11 PTCRM
+11 
-16 MNFLT
+16 
-21 LNFYIMMKRFL
+21 KRYLF
-32 LLTLLLSFWGLASAW
+32 LTLLLTIWGVVSAW
-47 AVEPV
+47 AVEPPV

-57 YIYCHQKNGTDQWF
+57 YIYCHQKNGSDQWF
-71 YYNSSNQLSVSD
+71 YYNSSNRLSVSD
-83 NSYVP
+83 SYVP

-98 ITTASDGVTKQ
+98 TTTASDGVTTQ

-115 KGNYYLWHSG
+115 KGNYYLWHGG
-125 LGSGNTFTLDTGTTN
+125 LGSGNTFTLET
-140 STADSQ
+140 
-146 GNTSY
+146 GNTVSTGDEPY
-151 YGPKS
+151 YSLKS
-156 TDNSNNKYFVMK
+156 TGNNKYFVMK
-168 NDGTKDQATRQY
+168 KDGSFDQASGKY
-180 YDDSYSSNFQFVE
+180 YNDNYSSNFQFVE

-200 ETYYIYADTYVNN
+200 ETYYIYGDTYVND
-213 AFVPRFVYHDSGTT
+213 AFVPRFIYHDSGTA
-227 TLGNTTS
+227 TLGNTTN

-239 SNNKYKW
+239 SNDKYKW
-246 VCEAST
+246 LCEASS

-342 LQVGTN
+342 LQVGSN

-380 LSINYTPDGTWTY
+380 LSINYTHDGTWTY

-409 TTPIT
+409 TSPIT

-458 GTNVKTTTGDY
+458 GTNVKTATGDY

-480 ATSFKLY
+480 ASSFKLY

-535 ITLTGSSGFGL
+535 ITLAGSSGFGL
-546 NSYGGAGKQIKFY
+546 NSYGGAGNQIKFY
-559 SSSDNGSHW
+559 SSGDNGSHW

-625 NQDFTAS
+625 NQNFTAS

-639 KFDGFVVDG
+639 KLDGFEVDG

-687 TGNPYRIPA
+687 TGKPYRIPA

-714 GLDIGYGEVDV
+714 GSDIGYGEVDV

-776 CGKTVCWNGN
+776 CGKTVCWSGN

-799 ARVKGKFNTATQQWE
+799 ARVKGKFNTVSQQWE
-814 FTAPVE
+814 FTEPEE
-820 VTESIYPLFVDES
+820 VTESIYPLFVDAS
-833 NNVTVQ
+833 NNVTVR

-847 IAQSRIVKKGDYY
+847 IVQSRIVKKKDYY
-860 RLYCAMWTRNGG
+860 RLYCAMWTRDGG

-894 PAPSGDEPKCE
+894 PAQSGDEPKCE
-905 ELPDGRVLLSSRK
+905 ELPDGSVLLSSRK
-918 RSGRYFNIFTF
+918 GSGRYFNIFTF
-929 NNEKK
+929 SNEEK
-934 TAGSWGTV
+934 TEGSWGNV

-956 SGGTNGEVL
+956 SGTNGEVL
-965 LLKNVKKNASGE
+965 LLKNVQNASGE
-977 LKDVML
+977 LKDIML

-1000 EVDAN
+1000 EVDAG
-1005 TPYTPAEF
+1005 TTYTPAEF
-1013 ATGWT
+1013 STGWT
-1018 KGMQVSF
+1018 RGMQVSF

-1065 GNAYSVSEVGL
+1065 GGAYSVSDIGL

-1090 KGVGYPTAT
+1090 KGVGYPTAS
-1099 APVRTALEAYNS
+1099 ASVRTALEAYNS
-1111 YDASTLTAEMRNQVD
+1111 YDASTLTADMRNQVD
-1126 ELVTNFKSET
+1126 GLVSSFKSET
-1136 DDIQLPEDGKAY
+1136 SNIEMPTEGKAY
-1148 TFVGVSKAGVRQYM
+1148 RFVNVQKNGTRQYF
-1162 KYAESGV
+1162 KQNGTSQLELSADAAEA
-1169 TFSTTNEPSVF
+1169 TTYVARNIDGKWMF
-1180 VCRKLSDGT
+1180 VNND
-1189 YLFVCNEGKYLVWKG
+1189 GKYLIFRTNDG
-1204 NGAGANN
+1204 NATSGYNSN
-1211 AKGYVDSYGY
+1211 KGYVD
-1221 SETQTVDGIEYT
+1221 EYNAT
-1233 ADGWTNITI
+1233 TKAKCQLSIT
-1242 AKMVSGG
+1242 KMVYTDTH
-1249 QVSGTQA
+1249 VSATEQTP
-1256 DLFGYVTFKGRRNTK
+1256 LFGYVVVKGQRSNTTD
-1271 PGHKEEYSYTVLT
+1271 GYFVLT
-1284 SSGYDKASVPFFNA
+1284 PNCGFSAANDPYFND
-1298 NYSSALLIEDATY
+1298 NYSSAILIEEATY
-1311 PNNVNLAAVSAS
+1311 PNNVKLTALSAG
-1323 DTKITGLAPGA
+1323 DTKVTGLAAGA
-1334 TIGTFS
+1334 TLGTFS
-1340 APFPVVIPENVT
+1340 APFPTVIPENVT

-1357 QGTDCV
+1357 AGTESV
-1363 TLKAITEATALPA
+1363 TLKAITEAALPA
-1376 NLGVLLVGNG
+1376 NQGVLLVGNTG
-1386 VSSACMVPA
+1386 VTSACMVPA
-1395 ADETQ
+1395 ADEAQ
-1400 ASIDANFLQ
+1400 ASIALNNFFLNT
-1409 HSAGAAHTIVAG
+1409 AGAAHSTVAN
-1421 DYILAKTESE
+1421 DYILAKGSE
-1431 GIAFYLASV
+1431 GIAFYPAII
-1440 GSTLAMNKAYLHM
+1440 GTTLAMNKAYLSVSSTSH
-1453 AVTEGALQLNFGS
+1453 ALKLDFGN
-1466 TQTGLT
+1466 TQTGLP
-1472 ETVVAL
+1472 ETVVTL
-1478 DPKAPMYDLQG
+1478 DSKAPMYDLQG

-1506 KLFVK
+1506 KLIVK

>member
-1 MTQCT
+1 MT
-6 FPVLR
+6 
-11 PTCRM
+11 
-16 MNFLT
+16 
-21 LNFYIMMKRFL
+21 KRYLF
-32 LLTLLLSFWGLASAW
+32 LTLLLTIWGVVSAW
-47 AVEPV
+47 AVEPPV

-57 YIYCHQKNGTDQWF
+57 YIYCHQKNGSDQWF
-71 YYNSSNQLSVSD
+71 YINGSNSLAVAG
-83 NSYVP
+83 SYVP

-98 ITTASDGVTKQ
+98 TTTASDGVTTQ

-115 KGNYYLWHSG
+115 KGNYYLWHGG
-125 LGSGNTFTLDTGTTN
+125 LGSGNTFTLET
-140 STADSQ
+140 
-146 GNTSY
+146 GNTVTTGEEPY
-151 YGPKS
+151 YSLKS
-156 TDNSNNKYFVMK
+156 TGNNKYFVMK
-168 NDGTKDQATRQY
+168 KDGGFDQATSKFY
-180 YDDSYSSNFQFVE
+180 NDNHSSNFQFVE

-200 ETYYIYADTYVNN
+200 ETYYIYADTYVND

-239 SNNKYKW
+239 SNDKYKW
-246 VCEAST
+246 LCEASS
-252 TDGQWYFKNL
+252 TDGQWYFKNA

-271 GVQDDAYSFDIRKG
+271 GVQDAAYSFDIRKG
-285 DAKHATS
+285 NAQHATS
-292 TAIYSVGD
+292 TAIYSVD
-300 SRYMVINKGNGS
+300 DRRYMVINKGNGN
-312 WNQST
+312 WDQSMN
-317 GTYAL
+317 TYAL
-322 TDGSWCSDYA
+322 TDGNWCSDYA

-342 LQVGTN
+342 LQVGSN

-356 TWNGETKSLPAG
+356 TWNGETKSLPATYIKTG
-368 YVKSGN
+368 D

-380 LSINYTPDGTWTY
+380 LSINYTHDGTWTY

-409 TTPIT
+409 TAPIT

-447 ANSTSYTLVYD
+447 ANSTGYTLVYD
-458 GTNVKTTTGDY
+458 GTNVKTATGDY

-480 ATSFKLY
+480 ASSFKLY

-492 ETLALTAASATP
+492 QTLALTAASTTP

-516 NASTWQVVDYLT
+516 DASTWQVVDYLT

-535 ITLTGSSGFGL
+535 ITLAGSSGFGL
-546 NSYGGAGKQIKFY
+546 NSYGGAGQQVKFY
-559 SSSDNGSHW
+559 NSSDNGSHW

-625 NQDFTAS
+625 NQNFTAS

-639 KFDGFVVDG
+639 KLDGFVVDG

-655 NFTPQT
+655 NFTPQA

-687 TGNPYRIPA
+687 TGKPYRIPA

-714 GLDIGYGEVDV
+714 GSDIGYGEVDV

-737 SAEKILADGVGDP
+737 SAEKILADGVGNP

-776 CGKTVCWNGN
+776 CGKTVCWSGN

-799 ARVKGKFNTATQQWE
+799 ARVKGKFNTVSQQWE
-814 FTAPVE
+814 FTEPEE
-820 VTESIYPLFVDES
+820 VTESIYPLFVDAS
-833 NNVTVQ
+833 NNVTVR

-847 IAQSRIVKKGDYY
+847 IAQSRIVKKKDYY
-860 RLYCAMWTRNGG
+860 RLYCAMWTRDGG

-881 GDTWHILGTITDR
+881 GDTWNILGTITDR
-894 PAPSGDEPKCE
+894 PAQSGDEPKCE
-905 ELPDGRVLLSSRK
+905 ELPDGSVLLSSRK
-918 RSGRYFNIFTF
+918 GSGRYFNIFTF
-929 NNEKK
+929 SNEDK
-934 TAGSWGTV
+934 TEGSWNTV

-956 SGGTNGEVL
+956 SGTNGEVL
-965 LLKNVKKNASGE
+965 LLKNVQNASGE
-977 LKDVML
+977 LKDIML

-1000 EVDAN
+1000 EVDAG
-1005 TPYTPAEF
+1005 TTYTPAEF
-1013 ATGWT
+1013 STGWT
-1018 KGMQVSF
+1018 RGMQVSF

-1065 GNAYSVSEVGL
+1065 GGAYSVSNVGL

-1099 APVRTALEAYNS
+1099 ASVRTALEAYNS
-1111 YDASTLTAEMRNQVD
+1111 YDASTLTADMRNQVD
-1126 ELVTNFKSET
+1126 GLVSSFKSET
-1136 DDIQLPEDGKAY
+1136 SNIEMPTEGKAY
-1148 TFVGVSKAGVRQYM
+1148 RFVNVQKNGTRQYF
-1162 KYAESGV
+1162 KQNGTSQLELSADAAEA
-1169 TFSTTNEPSVF
+1169 TTYVARNIDGKWMF
-1180 VCRKLSDGT
+1180 VNND
-1189 YLFVCNEGKYLVWKG
+1189 GKYLIFRTNDG
-1204 NGAGANN
+1204 NATSGYNSN
-1211 AKGYVDSYGY
+1211 KGYVD
-1221 SETQTVDGIEYT
+1221 EYNAT
-1233 ADGWTNITI
+1233 TKAKCQLSIT
-1242 AKMVSGG
+1242 KMVYTDTY
-1249 QVSGTQA
+1249 VSATEQTP
-1256 DLFGYVTFKGRRNTK
+1256 LFGYVVVKGQRSNTTD
-1271 PGHKEEYSYTVLT
+1271 GYFVLT
-1284 SSGYDKASVPFFNA
+1284 PNCGFSAANDPFFND
-1298 NYSSALLIEDATY
+1298 NYSSAILIEEATY
-1311 PNNVNLAAVSAS
+1311 PNNVKLTALTAE
-1323 DTKITGLAPGA
+1323 DTKVTGLAEGA
-1334 TIGTFS
+1334 TLGTFS
-1340 APFPVVIPENVT
+1340 APFPTVIPENVT

-1357 QGTDCV
+1357 AGTESV
-1363 TLKAITEATALPA
+1363 TLKAITEAALPA
-1376 NLGVLLVGNG
+1376 NQGVLLVGNG
-1386 VSSACMVPA
+1386 VTSACMVPA
-1395 ADETQ
+1395 ADEAQ
-1400 ASIDANFLQ
+1400 ASISSNFFQ
-1409 HSAGAAHTIVAG
+1409 NTAGAARTTVAN
-1421 DYILAKTESE
+1421 DYILAKGSE
-1431 GIAFYLASV
+1431 GIAFYPAKT
-1440 GSTLAMNKAYLHM
+1440 GTTLAMNKAYLS
-1453 AVTEGALQLNFGS
+1453 VSSTSPALELDFGS
-1466 TQTGLT
+1466 TQTGLA
-1472 ETVVAL
+1472 ETVVTL
-1478 DPKAPMYDLQG
+1478 DSKAPMYDLQG

-1506 KLFVK
+1506 KLIVK

>member
-1 MTQCT
+1 MT
-6 FPVLR
+6 
-11 PTCRM
+11 
-16 MNFLT
+16 
-21 LNFYIMMKRFL
+21 KRNLF
-32 LLTLLLSFWGLASAW
+32 LTLLLTIWGVVSAW

-57 YIYCHQKNGTDQWF
+57 YIYCHQKNGSDQWF
-71 YYNSSNQLSVSD
+71 YYNSSNQLSVS

-115 KGNYYLWHSG
+115 KGNYYLWHGG
-125 LGSGNTFTLDTGTTN
+125 LGSGNTFTLETGTTN

-146 GNTSY
+146 GNKSY

-156 TDNSNNKYFVMK
+156 TNNNKYFVMK
-168 NDGTKDQATRQY
+168 NDGTKDQATGQY
-180 YDDSYSSNFQFVE
+180 YDNSYSSNFQFVE

-356 TWNGETKSLPAG
+356 TWNEETKSLPAG

-401 TQVLAPDA
+401 TKVLEPDA
-409 TTPIT
+409 TMS

-469 SEASLWCLVGD
+469 SEASLWCLVGN

-492 ETLALTAASATP
+492 ETLALTAASTTP

-510 SMGAVA
+510 SMGAAA

-535 ITLTGSSGFGL
+535 ITLAGSSGFGL

-568 MPVRTESESMTYSV
+568 MPVRTESDAMTYSV
-582 ELTGTQPYA
+582 ELTGTQPYV

-625 NQDFTAS
+625 NQNFTAS

-639 KFDGFVVDG
+639 KLDGFVVDG

-687 TGNPYRIPA
+687 TGKPYRIPA

-737 SAEKILADGVGDP
+737 STEKILADGVGDP

-860 RLYCAMWTRNGG
+860 RLYCAMWTKNQG

-894 PAPSGDEPKCE
+894 PAQSGDEPKCE
-905 ELPDGRVLLSSRK
+905 ELPDGSVLLSSRK
-918 RSGRYFNIFTF
+918 GSGRYFNIFTF
-929 NNEKK
+929 NNEEK

-956 SGGTNGEVL
+956 SGTNGEVL
-965 LLKNVKKNASGE
+965 LLKNVQNASGE
-977 LKDVML
+977 LKDIML

-1000 EVDAN
+1000 EVDAG
-1005 TPYTPAEF
+1005 TTYTPAEF

-1065 GNAYSVSEVGL
+1065 GNAYSVSDIGL

-1126 ELVTNFKSET
+1126 DLVTNFKSEK
-1136 DDIQLPEDGKAY
+1136 DEIQLPEDGKAY
-1148 TFVGVSKAGVRQYM
+1148 IIVGVSKAGVRQYM

-1180 VCRKLSDGT
+1180 VCRKLSDDT
-1189 YLFVCNEGKYLVWKG
+1189 FLFVCNEGKYLVWRG
-1204 NGAGANN
+1204 NDAGTNSI
-1211 AKGYVDSYGY
+1211 KGYVDSY
-1221 SETQTVDGIEYT
+1221 DYT
-1233 ADGWTNITI
+1233 ADGFNDWTHITI
-1242 AKMVSGG
+1242 AKMVAGG
-1249 QVSGTQA
+1249 YVTGTQA
-1256 DLFGYVTFKGRRNTK
+1256 DLFGYVTFKGRRLGNAGNK
-1271 PGHKEEYSYTVLT
+1271 DEFGYTVLM
-1284 SSGYDKASVPFFNA
+1284 SNGYSQANAPFFNE
-1298 NYSSALLIEDATY
+1298 NHSSALLIEDATY
-1311 PNNVNLAAVSAS
+1311 PNNVKLTALTNE
-1323 DTKITGLAPGA
+1323 DTKVTGLTAGA
-1334 TIGTFS
+1334 TLGTFS
-1340 APFPVVIPENVT
+1340 APFPTVIPDDVT

-1357 QGTDCV
+1357 QSAKSV
-1363 TLKAITEATALPA
+1363 TLKAITEKALPA
-1376 NLGVLLVGNG
+1376 NQGVLLVGNG

-1395 ADETQ
+1395 ADEAQ
-1400 ASIDANFLQ
+1400 ADLTSNAFK
-1409 HSAGAAHTIVAG
+1409 HTAGAAHTTVAN
-1421 DYILAKTESE
+1421 DYILAKGTD
-1431 GIAFYLASV
+1431 GIAFYPAKV
-1440 GSTLAMNKAYLHM
+1440 DGTLAMNKAYLIVPTT
-1453 AVTEGALQLNFGS
+1453 ATALQLDFGN

-1472 ETVVAL
+1472 ETVVTL
-1478 DPKAPMYDLQG
+1478 DSKAPIYDLQG

-1495 AKGSLIIQNGK
+1495 AKGILIIQNGK
-1506 KLFVK
+1506 KLIVK

>member
-1 MTQCT
+1 MT
-6 FPVLR
+6 
-11 PTCRM
+11 
-16 MNFLT
+16 
-21 LNFYIMMKRFL
+21 KRNLF
-32 LLTLLLSFWGLASAW
+32 LTLLLTIWGVVSAW

-71 YYNSSNQLSVSD
+71 YYNSSNQLSVAD
-83 NSYVP
+83 SYVA

-115 KGNYYLWHSG
+115 KGNYYLWHGG
-125 LGSGNTFTLDTGTTN
+125 LGSGNTFTLETGTTN

-146 GNTSY
+146 GNKSY

-156 TDNSNNKYFVMK
+156 TNNNKYFVMK
-168 NDGTKDQATRQY
+168 NDGTKDQATGKFY
-180 YDDSYSSNFQFVE
+180 NDTYSSNFQFVE

-356 TWNGETKSLPAG
+356 TWNGETQSLPAG
-368 YVKSGN
+368 YVKSGT

-393 LGLYDENG
+393 LGLYDETG

-447 ANSTSYTLVYD
+447 ANSTGYTLVYD
-458 GTNVKTTTGDY
+458 GTNVKTATGDY

-480 ATSFKLY
+480 ASSFKLY

-492 ETLALTAASATP
+492 QTLALTAASTTP

-516 NASTWQVVDYLT
+516 DASTWQVVDYLT

-535 ITLTGSSGFGL
+535 ITLAGSSGFGL
-546 NSYGGAGKQIKFY
+546 NSYGGAGQQVKFY
-559 SSSDNGSHW
+559 NSSDNGSHW

-625 NQDFTAS
+625 NQNFTAS

-639 KFDGFVVDG
+639 KLDGFVVDG

-687 TGNPYRIPA
+687 TGKPYRIPA

-714 GLDIGYGEVDV
+714 GSDIGYGEVDV

-737 SAEKILADGVGDP
+737 SAEKILADGVGNP

-776 CGKTVCWNGN
+776 CGKTVCWSGN
-786 YTTDPSTSDPNRV
+786 YTTAPSTSDPNRV
-799 ARVKGKFNTATQQWE
+799 ARVKGKFNTVSQQWE
-814 FTAPVE
+814 FTEPEE
-820 VTESIYPLFVDES
+820 VTESIYPLFVDAS
-833 NNVTVQ
+833 NNVTVR

-847 IAQSRIVKKGDYY
+847 IAQSRIVKKKDYY
-860 RLYCAMWTRNGG
+860 RLYCAMWTRDGG

-881 GDTWHILGTITDR
+881 GDTWNILGTITDR
-894 PAPSGDEPKCE
+894 PAQSGDEPKCE
-905 ELPDGRVLLSSRK
+905 ELPDGSVLLSSRK
-918 RSGRYFNIFTF
+918 GSGRYFNIFTF
-929 NNEKK
+929 SNEDK
-934 TAGSWGTV
+934 TEGSWNTV

-956 SGGTNGEVL
+956 SGTNGEVL
-965 LLKNVKKNASGE
+965 LLKNVQNASGE
-977 LKDVML
+977 LKDIML

-1000 EVDAN
+1000 EVDAG
-1005 TPYTPAEF
+1005 TTYTPAEF
-1013 ATGWT
+1013 STGWT
-1018 KGMQVSF
+1018 RGMQVSF

-1065 GNAYSVSEVGL
+1065 GGAYSVSNVGL

-1090 KGVGYPTAT
+1090 KGVGYPTAS
-1099 APVRTALEAYNS
+1099 ASVRTALEAYNS
-1111 YDASTLTAEMRNQVD
+1111 YDANSLPAEMRNQVD
-1126 ELVTNFKSET
+1126 GLVSSFKSET
-1136 DDIQLPEDGKAY
+1136 SNIEMPTEGKAY
-1148 TFVGVSKAGVRQYM
+1148 RFVNVQKNGTRQYF
-1162 KYAESGV
+1162 KQNGTSQLELSADAAEA
-1169 TFSTTNEPSVF
+1169 TTYVARNIDGKWMF
-1180 VCRKLSDGT
+1180 VNND
-1189 YLFVCNEGKYLVWKG
+1189 GKYLIFRTNDG
-1204 NGAGANN
+1204 NATSGYNSN
-1211 AKGYVDSYGY
+1211 KGYVD
-1221 SETQTVDGIEYT
+1221 EYNAT
-1233 ADGWTNITI
+1233 TKAKCQLSIT
-1242 AKMVSGG
+1242 KMVYTDTY
-1249 QVSGTQA
+1249 VSATEQTP
-1256 DLFGYVTFKGRRNTK
+1256 LFGYVVVKGQRSNTTD
-1271 PGHKEEYSYTVLT
+1271 GYFVLT
-1284 SSGYDKASVPFFNA
+1284 PNCGFSAANDPFFND
-1298 NYSSALLIEDATY
+1298 NYSSALLIEEATY
-1311 PNNVNLAAVSAS
+1311 PNNVKLTALTDT
-1323 DTKITGLAPGA
+1323 DTKVTGLAAGA
-1334 TIGTFS
+1334 TLGTFS
-1340 APFPVVIPENVT
+1340 APFPTVIPENVT
-1352 AYYAE
+1352 AYYAKE
-1357 QGTDCV
+1357 GTGSV
-1363 TLKAITEATALPA
+1363 TLKAITEAALPA
-1376 NLGVLLVGNG
+1376 NQGVLLVGNG
-1386 VSSACMVPA
+1386 VTSACMVPA
-1395 ADETQ
+1395 ADEAQ
-1400 ASIDANFLQ
+1400 ASISSNFFRNT
-1409 HSAGAAHTIVAG
+1409 AGATRTTVAN
-1421 DYILAKTESE
+1421 DYILAKGSE
-1431 GIAFYLASV
+1431 GIAFYPAKT
-1440 GSTLAMNKAYLHM
+1440 GTTLAMNKAYLIVPTT
-1453 AVTEGALQLNFGS
+1453 ATALQLDFGN

-1472 ETVVAL
+1472 ETVVTL
-1478 DPKAPMYDLQG
+1478 DSKAPIYDLQG

-1506 KLFVK
+1506 KLIVK

>member
-1 MTQCT
+1 MTQSALR
-6 FPVLR
+6 VLR
-11 PTCRM
+11 PTCLM

-47 AVEPV
+47 AQLPEA
-52 SGKMY
+52 GKLY
-57 YIYCHQKNGTDQWF
+57 YIYCDNDSPQYF
-71 YYNSSNQLSVSD
+71 YVNSSNNLAVAST
-83 NSYVP
+83 NVP
-88 KSNDYLFLCT
+88 KSNDYLWLCS
-98 ITTASDGVTKQ
+98 TTTSNDVTY
-109 YQFKSL
+109 YQFKNL
-115 KGNYYLWHSG
+115 KGKYLAHKGVSTTAYNFQ
-125 LGSGNTFTLDTGTTN
+125 LNKKNPNVTGNVNLFSVAAG
-140 STADSQ
+140 
-146 GNTSY
+146 
-151 YGPKS
+151 
-156 TDNSNNKYFVMK
+156 KYFVMK
-168 NDGTKDQATRQY
+168 YDGSFDQADKTY
-180 YDDSYSSNFQFVE
+180 NKVSSDYSTDYKFVE

-271 GVQDDAYSFDIRKG
+271 GVQDAAYSFDIRKG

-300 SRYMVINKGNGS
+300 SRYLVINKGSGA
-312 WNQST
+312 WNQSDR
-317 GTYAL
+317 TYAQ
-322 TDGSWCSDYA
+322 TDADWCTDYA
-332 FISTSEQLNI
+332 FISTSEELNI

-368 YVKSGN
+368 YVKSGT

-393 LGLYDENG
+393 LGLYDETG

-458 GTNVKTTTGDY
+458 GTNVKTATGDY

-492 ETLALTAASATP
+492 ETLALTAASTTP

-510 SMGAVA
+510 SMGAAA

-535 ITLTGSSGFGL
+535 ITLAGSSGFGL

-568 MPVRTESESMTYSV
+568 MPVRTESDAMTYSV

-613 GAVAAKTYFANI
+613 SAVAAKTYFANI
-625 NQDFTAS
+625 NQNFTAS

-639 KFDGFVVDG
+639 KLDGFVVDG

-714 GLDIGYGEVDV
+714 GSDIGYGEVDV

-786 YTTDPSTSDPNRV
+786 YTTEPSTSDPNRV

-881 GDTWHILGTITDR
+881 GDTWNILGTITDR

-977 LKDVML
+977 LKDIML

-1000 EVDAN
+1000 EVDAG
-1005 TPYTPAEF
+1005 TTYTPAEF

-1065 GNAYSVSEVGL
+1065 DNAYSVSDVGL

-1099 APVRTALEAYNS
+1099 ASVRTDLEAYNS

-1136 DDIQLPEDGKAY
+1136 TDIQLPEDGKAY

-1162 KYAESGV
+1162 KYAEGGV
-1169 TFSTTNEPSVF
+1169 TFSTTNEPTVF
-1180 VCRKLSDGT
+1180 VCRKLSDDT
-1189 YLFVCNEGKYLVWKG
+1189 FLFVCNEGKYLVWRG
-1204 NGAGANN
+1204 NGNN
-1211 AKGYVDSYGY
+1211 PGTNSHKGYVDSY
-1221 SETQTVDGIEYT
+1221 DYT
-1233 ADGWTNITI
+1233 ADGFNDWTHITI
-1242 AKMVSGG
+1242 AKMVAGG
-1249 QVSGTQA
+1249 YVTGTQA
-1256 DLFGYVTFKGRRNTK
+1256 DLFGYMTFKGRRLGNAGNK
-1271 PGHKEEYSYTVLT
+1271 DEFAYTVLM
-1284 SSGYDKASVPFFNA
+1284 SNGYSQANAPFFNDT
-1298 NYSSALLIEDATY
+1298 YSSALLIEDATY
-1311 PNNVNLAAVSAS
+1311 PNNVNLATVSAS
-1323 DTKITGLAPGA
+1323 DTKVTGLAPGA
-1334 TIGTFS
+1334 TVGTFS

-1376 NLGVLLVGNG
+1376 NQGVLLVGNG

-1395 ADETQ
+1395 ADETP

-1409 HSAGAAHTIVAG
+1409 HSAGEAHTIVEG
-1421 DYILAKTESE
+1421 DYILAKASD
-1431 GIAFYLASV
+1431 GIAFYPASE
-1440 GSTLAMNKAYLHM
+1440 GSTLAMNKAYLNKSGS
-1453 AVTEGALQLNFGS
+1453 ASALQLNFGS
-1466 TQTGLT
+1466 TQTGLA

-1478 DPKAPMYDLQG
+1478 DPEAPMYDLQG